1 MIWDCV
7 IVGGGPAGLTAATYL
22 GRFRREVLVIDASES
37 RMRRIPCTR
46 NVPGFPDG
54 VPGAALHERMLQH
67 AARYGV
73 AHRSG
78 KVRAL
83 TAGREG
89 FELCSGEES
98 IRARTV
104 LLATGAR
111 LIEPEITDIDA
122 ALQSGQLRYCP
133 ICDGYEVREAR
144 IAVLGGRQGAIQEAH
159 FLRTYSDHVTYLWLS
174 GHAPTAD
181 ERAEAERAG
190 VRLAAEPVAGI
201 EISDCVRIRDEAGAV
216 LVFDTLYPSLG
227 CHPRSELAAQVKA
240 AMSPE
245 GGLVTDTH
253 QQTSVEGLYS
263 AGDVLQGLDQIASAC
278 GQGAIAAVA
287 IHNALSR

>member
-1 MIWDCV
+1 
-7 IVGGGPAGLTAATYL
+7 
-22 GRFRREVLVIDASES
+22 
-37 RMRRIPCTR
+37 
-46 NVPGFPDG
+46 
-54 VPGAALHERMLQH
+54 
-67 AARYGV
+67 
-73 AHRSG
+73 
-78 KVRAL
+78 
-83 TAGREG
+83 
-89 FELCSGEES
+89 
-98 IRARTV
+98 
-104 LLATGAR
+104 
-111 LIEPEITDIDA
+111 
-122 ALQSGQLRYCP
+122 
-133 ICDGYEVREAR
+133 
-144 IAVLGGRQGAIQEAH
+144 
-159 FLRTYSDHVTYLWLS
+159 LRTYSDHVTYLWLS